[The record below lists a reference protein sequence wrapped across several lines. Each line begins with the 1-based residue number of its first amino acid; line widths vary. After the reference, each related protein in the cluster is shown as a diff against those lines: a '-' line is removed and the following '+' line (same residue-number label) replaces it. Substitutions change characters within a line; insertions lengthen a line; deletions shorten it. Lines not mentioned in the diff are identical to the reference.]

1 MMTISDAL
9 RQAGRDI
16 MAGSLEEALGKV
28 RDARLLL
35 QFGLDVNDE
44 IDDEAKKVLEWLRD
58 TDDEE
63 D

>member
-1 MMTISDAL
+1 MTISDAL